1 MKRILCVI
9 VSTLAV
15 LLLFAG
21 GCSVA
26 RRLDRRDVSAVLSHT
41 PPGLARRCP
50 T

>member
-26 RRLDRRDVSAVLSHT
+26 RRPAVTFPQS
-41 PPGLARRCP
+41 
-50 T
+50 